1 LERESSRNSQ
11 FLSGMYVRVPLDTE
25 RIDNEFRDFNIGQ
38 IDSINEAA
46 NTASIHIHV
55 LLGGEGTTIECSLDH
70 LDRCRV
76 LPDTSFIMTNGEQR
90 GRVLIHCSDEWKAEQ
105 SLQYYVQLEGEKVVR
120 RLSEDQLLVASNRH
134 NPDPYQ
140 QLLRYEFQNPI
151 WKFNRDRVLE
161 GYGELRNATFGIE
174 ELVGARIMLLAHQ
187 AEVVARVLA
196 DTNCRYILADEVG
209 LGKTIEACVILK
221 GLRRRQPQL
230 RTLIIT
236 PASLTQ
242 QWHNELDDKFWLN
255 FPVVRFPQ
263 HVLTQENSL
272 GCIVSAEDLSKKHE
286 LWLALSQYKWGL
298 LIADEAH
305 HLRKSP
311 ILYERIRQLSADSE
325 RVMILSAT
333 PIQRRVKE
341 YLELLALMDPHRYSP
356 KDIEAFKTLV
366 SAQHKISRRTAYLFR
381 LLAERDFDI
390 EEFEQEIE
398 SVYNTLGEDQLL
410 SELIAQVNV
419 HANNSALAREAAKEV
434 LSYISENY
442 RIENRVIRNRRA
454 HLDIQLPL
462 RILDTSYSYTP
473 TEMEASTLDTLH
485 SYIDSFLEEIPASHL
500 HAEYCR
506 VLLYAAASS
515 PHALVDVL
523 ETRLAQIV
531 SGEDAP
537 QTSLDL
543 SLPAAPRQE
552 SLRITQLVET
562 VPALDEEQIRF
573 LDDLLSLAEHWL
585 SETNQVI
592 DEISG
597 RRTIQ
602 QEEASH
608 RLVQVL
614 NALHAITMGNASSKI
629 IVFSGWLQTLEALL
643 PRIEQRYG
651 RATVTRFTCDLD
663 EDQLQEN
670 ADTFQGE
677 GRCRILLCD
686 ELGGEGR
693 NFQVADHIIHVDLP
707 WTPVQIEQRIGRVD
721 RLGRREAVRSL
732 VPFSRTSFEQDLF
745 QIWQKAFR
753 LFTQSMSGLE
763 IALESI
769 QNDLLKAIASDS
781 RAGLADLTDAM
792 VERAGK
798 LRKDV
803 EEERYYEE
811 ASINYR
817 QRAEFATIADKYRDG
832 KVLSSSI
839 LKWASLAGLHPS
851 DYDPHTDI
859 LSFNPKG
866 FNIASMRKAK
876 FLNLPNMEEALHR
889 SGRRN
894 NLLVRGTFNRDIAVL
909 QENIIFFAPGS
920 DRWVDAIIA
929 NAMEADRGRC
939 CAILRKVPELK
950 GVWRGFELLYS
961 YAVDPRYLYAVG
973 YDPVHLFRAL
983 GFLRVP
989 TMRLLIST
997 EGQRE
1002 RSNSII
1008 WQATKKEY
1016 INKKDVHLGRRDGPA
1031 EQIHAF
1037 KENYPADSWQALLA
1051 SLFSTVDD
1059 ILEDEFDATMAD
1071 MAEEARNEFEQHAA
1085 GLRAAHIWQQRYSSA
1100 SDTKHL
1106 LSLKEIEE
1114 YELVSVALIKGIRRP
1129 MKQLESVCYWILE
1142 GDRR

>member
-1 LERESSRNSQ
+1 
-11 FLSGMYVRVPLDTE
+11 MYVRVPLETE
-25 RIDNEFRDFNIGQ
+25 RLDNEFRDFNIGQ

-46 NTASIHIHV
+46 NTASIHMYD
-55 LLGGEGTTIECSLDH
+55 LPGGAETVIECSLDH
-70 LDRCRV
+70 LDRCRI
-76 LPDTSFIMTNGEQR
+76 LSDTSFIMTNGEQQ
-90 GRVLIHCSDEWKAEQ
+90 GRVLLHCSDEWKAEQ
-105 SLQYYVQLEGEKVVR
+105 FLQYYVQLEGERVVR
-120 RLSEDQLLVASNRH
+120 RLGEDRLLVASNRQ

-140 QLLRYEFQNPI
+140 QMLRYEFQNPI
-151 WKFNRDRVLE
+151 WRSNRDRVLE

-187 AEVVARVLA
+187 AEVIARVLA
-196 DTNCRYILADEVG
+196 DTTCRYILADEVG

-221 GLRRRQPQL
+221 GLRRRHPLL
-230 RTLIIT
+230 RTLIVA
-236 PASLTQ
+236 PSSLTE
-242 QWHNELDDKFWLN
+242 QWHNELDNKFWLN
-255 FPVVRFPQ
+255 FPVVSSPQ
-263 HVLTQENSL
+263 HVLAQENTL
-272 GCIVSAEDLSKKHE
+272 GCIVSAEDLTKRHE
-286 LWLALSQYKWGL
+286 LWLALSQHKWGL

-305 HLRKSP
+305 HLRKSLM
-311 ILYERIRQLSADSE
+311 LYKRIRQLSAASE
-325 RVMILSAT
+325 RVLILSAT
-333 PIQRRVKE
+333 PIQRRAQE
-341 YLELLALMDPHRYSP
+341 YLELLALMDPHRYNP
-356 KDIEAFKTLV
+356 GDTDAFKILV
-366 SAQHKISRRTAYLFR
+366 SAQRKISRRTTYLFR
-381 LLAERDFDI
+381 LLTEQDFDI

-398 SVYNTLGEDQLL
+398 SVINSLGEDQLL
-410 SELIAQVNV
+410 RELIAKVSA
-419 HANNSALAREAAKEV
+419 HASSSALAIEAAKDV

-473 TEMEASTLDTLH
+473 TEVEAAALDALH
-485 SYIDSFLEEIPASHL
+485 SYIDNFLEEVSASHL
-500 HAEYCR
+500 HVEYCR
-506 VLLYAAASS
+506 VLLYAASSS

-523 ETRLAQIV
+523 EARLTHIV
-531 SGEDAP
+531 AGEGTP
-537 QTSLDL
+537 QTWLDL
-543 SLPAAPRQE
+543 SAPAAPRQE
-552 SLRITQLVET
+552 ALRITQLVET
-562 VPALDEEQIRF
+562 VPVLDDEQIRF
-573 LDDLLSLAEHWL
+573 LDDLLSLAERWL
-585 SETNQVI
+585 SETDQVL
-592 DEISG
+592 DEISTH
-597 RRTIQ
+597 RTIQ
-602 QEEASH
+602 QEETSH

-614 NALHAITMGNASSKI
+614 NALHAITMENATSKV
-629 IVFSGWLQTLEALL
+629 IVFSGWLQTLEAVL
-643 PRIEQRYG
+643 PHIEQRYG
-651 RATVTRFTCDLD
+651 KAAVTRFTCDLD
-663 EDQLQEN
+663 ENELQEN

-693 NFQVADHIIHVDLP
+693 NFQIADHIIHVDLP
-707 WTPVQIEQRIGRVD
+707 WTPIHLEQRIGRVD
-721 RLGRREAVRSL
+721 RLGRTEAVCSL

-745 QIWQKAFR
+745 LIWQNAFQ

-769 QNDLLKAIASDS
+769 QKDLLKAIASDS
-781 RAGLADLTDAM
+781 RSGLADLTDAM

-817 QRAEFATIADKYRDG
+817 QRAEFAAITDKYRDG

-851 DYDPHTDI
+851 HYDPHTDI
-859 LSFNPKG
+859 LSFNPKD
-866 FNIASMRKAK
+866 FNTASMRKAK
-876 FLNLPNMEEALHR
+876 FLNFPNMEEALHR

-894 NLLVRGTFNRDIAVL
+894 NLLVRGTFNRDVAVL
-909 QENIIFFAPGS
+909 RENIIFFAPGS

-939 CAILRKVPELK
+939 CAILRKVLGFK

-961 YAVDPRYLYAVG
+961 FAVDPRPLYATG
-973 YDPVHLFRAL
+973 YDPVQLFRAQ
-983 GFLRVP
+983 GFMRVP

-1016 INKKDVHLGRRDGPA
+1016 VNKEDVHLGRRDGPA

-1037 KENYPADSWQALLA
+1037 KEDHPSDSWQALLA

-1059 ILEDEFDATMAD
+1059 ILEDEFDDTMAD
-1071 MAEEARNEFEQHAA
+1071 MAEEARREFEQHVA
-1085 GLRAAHIWQQRYSSA
+1085 GLRAARTWQQRYSSA
-1100 SDTKHL
+1100 SDTKRL
-1106 LSLKEIEE
+1106 LSRKEIEE
-1114 YELVSVALIKGIRRP
+1114 YERVSVALIEGIRRP
-1129 MKQLESVCYWILE
+1129 MRQLESVCYWILE
-1142 GDRR
+1142 GNGR